1 MLQRLEDKLHVFRVN
16 IFSACALNGG
26 SFLLSVPIRLPVA
39 EERIPNESSPEVAIR
54 NEIVDLYRVIAKG
67 LLRYILCIVKDVDIA
82 QEVVQEAFLRY
93 YECRL
98 KKEPAPMSPGWI
110 YRVARNLAID
120 QLRANRT
127 GSRADLA
134 DAAQV
139 PDNRY
144 SVEQEFERLETMNQV
159 SAILT
164 ARELECLQ
172 LRFEG
177 FKYKEIGE
185 ILGIE
190 SGTVGAILARGLKKV
205 RTLHVKGRE
214 NI

>member
-1 MLQRLEDKLHVFRVN
+1 MLSLMR
-16 IFSACALNGG
+16 
-26 SFLLSVPIRLPVA
+26 RLPVEDA
-39 EERIPNESSPEVAIR
+39 GRASGQAFPEVIVR
-54 NEIVDLYRVIAKG
+54 NEVIDLYRMIAQG
-67 LLRYILCIVKDVDIA
+67 LTRYTLCIVKDIDIA

-98 KKEPAPMSPGWI
+98 KREPAPMSQGWI

-120 QLRANRT
+120 QVRAART
-127 GSRADLA
+127 RNRADLT

-139 PDNRY
+139 PDNRH
-144 SVEQEFERLETMNQV
+144 SVEREFERIEAMNQV
-159 SAILT
+159 AAILT
-164 ARELECLQ
+164 AREMECLQ

-177 FKYKEIGE
+177 FKYKEIAE

-190 SGTVGAILARGLKKV
+190 SGTVGAILARGLKKI
-205 RTLHVKGRE
+205 RTEYVKDGE